1 MAAANSGVVLGTI
14 KTTVGCLGQAAGFC
28 FITKTRYSSTFFYI
42 AWANDLF

>member
-14 KTTVGCLGQAAGFC
+14 KTTVGCLGQAAGF